1 MARGLY
7 RLTPGPAWG
16 QIAVFARHGRLA
28 AGGGQD
34 SAGGLYNQGIA
45 SKTPEPMSEAP
56 ERPLER
62 AVCVYCASSRTA
74 HPEYRAAA
82 RRLGEVLAGEG
93 VGIVYGGGATGS
105 MGALADGALSVGGR
119 VIGILPR
126 FMADLE
132 WGHKGLSDLQLVE
145 DLRTRKHLMLT
156 LSQAAIALPG
166 GSGTLEELLEAIT
179 LKRLGLYLNPIVL
192 VNTRGFFTPLLELL
206 ASAIEERFMD
216 PRHRMMWQVVATAE
230 EVPAALASAPAWSAQ
245 ARSFAAL

>member
-1 MARGLY
+1 M
-7 RLTPGPAWG
+7 TSPPAP
-16 QIAVFARHGRLA
+16 VTR
-28 AGGGQD
+28 
-34 SAGGLYNQGIA
+34 
-45 SKTPEPMSEAP
+45 
-56 ERPLER
+56 R

-74 HPEYRAAA
+74 HADYRLAA
-82 RRLGEVLAGEG
+82 RRLGEVLAGAG
-93 VGIVYGGGATGS
+93 ITIVYGGGAAGS
-105 MGALADGALSVGGR
+105 MGALADGALEAGGR

-132 WGHKGLSDLQLVE
+132 WGHPGLSDLQLVE

-192 VNTRGFFTPLLELL
+192 INTRGFFDPLLEVLRR
-206 ASAIEERFMD
+206 AVAEHFMD
-216 PRHRMMWQVVATAE
+216 TRHLSMWQVVATPDE
-230 EVPAALASAPAWSAQ
+230 IPQALASAPGWSAE